1 MTDEKNLDLKR
12 QKHILKVLKF
22 LQEGGDFTRASI
34 LVNKSKNM
42 RIKSAS
48 IKGHPLNT
56 LYAEND
62 AIEDLINNQLLP
74 DLKKW
79 QQNGENSL
87 LLNRIKDEL
96 VKLHKINRHYKRKE
110 NSLFSFLI
118 KYNLITERTTSSL
131 WELDDK
137 IRETIKIAQEA
148 VNSTPQDDKYVIEA
162 KIEKAA
168 HEVMQMIFVE
178 NTIFLPILGM
188 LLTPEDWYTIKQDE
202 LEIGYTLIDNPTSW
216 MPTKSEIDASNWEH
230 DQVQLTDEF
239 KKEYDNFLKCY
250 LSLDDEINGKADEI
264 QVLNGAENYPVGES
278 ESSPDL
284 LFEDL
289 KDTVVKME
297 IGSLSLKEIP
307 AIFNVLPIDLTF
319 VDKYDRV
326 KWFSNTDRVFPRT
339 RSVIGRPVIRC
350 HPPKSI
356 DKVLKILDDFHNG
369 YADSQDFWVNVHGRM
384 IYMCFYA
391 VRDNEDNY
399 LGCLETVQDI
409 TNFKN
414 IIGEKT
420 LENQDKFKK

>member
-79 QQNGENSL
+79 QQSGENSL

-202 LEIGYTLIDNPTSW
+202 LEIGYT
-216 MPTKSEIDASNWEH
+216 
-230 DQVQLTDEF
+230 
-239 KKEYDNFLKCY
+239 
-250 LSLDDEINGKADEI
+250 
-264 QVLNGAENYPVGES
+264 
-278 ESSPDL
+278 
-284 LFEDL
+284 
-289 KDTVVKME
+289 
-297 IGSLSLKEIP
+297 
-307 AIFNVLPIDLTF
+307 FN
-319 VDKYDRV
+319 
-326 KWFSNTDRVFPRT
+326 
-339 RSVIGRPVIRC
+339 
-350 HPPKSI
+350 
-356 DKVLKILDDFHNG
+356 
-369 YADSQDFWVNVHGRM
+369 
-384 IYMCFYA
+384 
-391 VRDNEDNY
+391 
-399 LGCLETVQDI
+399 
-409 TNFKN
+409 
-414 IIGEKT
+414 
-420 LENQDKFKK
+420 